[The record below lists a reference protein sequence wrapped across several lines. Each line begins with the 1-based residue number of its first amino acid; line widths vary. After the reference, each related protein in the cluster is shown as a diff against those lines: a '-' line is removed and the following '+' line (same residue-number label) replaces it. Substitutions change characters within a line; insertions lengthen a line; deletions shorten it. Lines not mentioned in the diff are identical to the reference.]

1 MDVPLALLSWLR
13 TIWQRRDEG
22 SRCEVAAA
30 DARTKRLTRWFV
42 AYCAR
47 ADAVI
52 AAGRP
57 TWSRLLR
64 PDRGEV
70 FLCPCC
76 RLPTLRER
84 GVYSICLACFW
95 EDDGQDDP
103 HADEAWGG
111 PNHHYT
117 LSASRANFA
126 AHLTMYAPGDQSF
139 ERLRGGELALA
150 AKRRMVEAGAALRAS
165 PDLAEAVPPWGRFD
179 AAEAELRAILYPQ

>member
-1 MDVPLALLSWLR
+1 MALLSWLR
-13 TIWQRRDEG
+13 TIWQRR
-22 SRCEVAAA
+22 REVAAA
-30 DARTKRLTRWFV
+30 DARARRLTRWFV
-42 AYCAR
+42 AYCAQ
-47 ADAVI
+47 ADAAI

-64 PDRGEV
+64 PDRSEV

-84 GVYSICLACFW
+84 GVYDICLACFW

-111 PNHHYT
+111 PNHLYT

-126 AHLTMYAPGDQSF
+126 THLTMYAPGDQVA
-139 ERLRGGELALA
+139 EGAELLRI
-150 AKRRMVEAGAALRAS
+150 AALI
-165 PDLAEAVPPWGRFD
+165 
-179 AAEAELRAILYPQ
+179 AA